1 MGSSRDWES
10 TASATKKAEGDKRVC
25 LSCYAAKEVTQ
36 MERAGQGGSRCRE
49 LTQHFCSH
57 PCSVSSLRQ
66 RVGTLQRDRH
76 TQWDSTTLHCI
87 TPGAG
92 EVSKARRRNKPGG
105 AEEPMFPSGKVGRRR
120 CKASNAFMNVTM
132 MKTHDRMEKDH
143 FGPLSLGQ
151 KSPLE
156 SVENFDRR

>member
-1 MGSSRDWES
+1 MQPKRSHRWKGLGRGDLDVGNSLS
-10 TASATKKAEGDKRVC
+10 TSVLIPALSAPSDKGWGHFRGTNTP
-25 LSCYAAKEVTQ
+25 SGTQ
-36 MERAGQGGSRCRE
+36 Q
-49 LTQHFCSH
+49 
-57 PCSVSSLRQ
+57 
-66 RVGTLQRDRH
+66 
-76 TQWDSTTLHCI
+76 LHCI

-132 MKTHDRMEKDH
+132 MKTYDRMEKDH

-156 SVENFDRR
+156 SVENFDGR